1 MALISA
7 GCLVTRDGPNGLEVL
22 LVHPKRATFRRPIFG
37 IPKGLVEPGEDL
49 EATAS
54 RETLEETGLHVKIIA
69 ALGDVRQKS
78 GKVVHAFHAVV
89 GSQSQGAVDELGRC
103 HAPDGEN
110 DVCRFYPLSKAY
122 NLMIPAQREF
132 LDRLQ
137 GRPTELPAE
146 KRRPTRSTKKRQTRK
161 TKVKGSAVKTSP

>member
-7 GCLVTRDGPNGLEVL
+7 GCLVTREGPNGLEVL
-22 LVHPKRATFRRPIFG
+22 LVHPQRATFRRPVFG

-49 EATAS
+49 EAAAA

-69 ALGDVRQKS
+69 ALGYVRQKS
-78 GKVVHAFHAVV
+78 GKVVHAFHAVI
-89 GSQSQGAVDELGRC
+89 GAESQDAVDELGRC

-132 LDRLQ
+132 LDRVQ
-137 GRPTELPAE
+137 GRPTEPTLA
-146 KRRPTRSTKKRQTRK
+146 KRRTTRPTKKKRNAKSSTAR
-161 TKVKGSAVKTSP
+161 SLP